1 MRRVLRKI
9 ASNQQDLGDVSTLAD
24 SSVLEQL
31 FENRC
36 CTSVWTLK
44 DAIKP
49 TSLQGTYGKC
59 NVLQSEWMVTRK
71 KKILL
76 ILKASATETTVFTGP
91 VCIFVYYRLV
101 LTISPLCRWF
111 QFFPLKYNLFRHLR
125 LYFSSI
131 CLMHTGI
138 KWFFISFYTIILF
151 FSCAKVEIIVSDPKK
166 YFLSYIVVVHL
177 RTSSLFFLL
186 QNKCSKC

>member
-1 MRRVLRKI
+1 MKTLIQPTLWNVVELILFCFLFWGKKNQTVREKIGAIATPDYIQNAPGLPKTRSGTRKTLCVALEVIKRSVCLGLTSVSDLFIMPKGKIMRRVLRKI

-36 CTSVWTLK
+36 CTSVWTVK

-71 KKILL
+71 KKY
-76 ILKASATETTVFTGP
+76 
-91 VCIFVYYRLV
+91 C
-101 LTISPLCRWF
+101 
-111 QFFPLKYNLFRHLR
+111 
-125 LYFSSI
+125 
-131 CLMHTGI
+131 
-138 KWFFISFYTIILF
+138 SF
-151 FSCAKVEIIVSDPKK
+151 
-166 YFLSYIVVVHL
+166 
-177 RTSSLFFLL
+177 
-186 QNKCSKC
+186 